1 MSAHESFEQLC
12 ALAIAG
18 DLEPEEFRRLGEHLY
33 ECAECRAAY
42 RDFHA
47 IVERGFP
54 VIEPVNA
61 EGRSLRRWGMK
72 KRFAR
77 RAAREG
83 IAIEP
88 SKRWTFIWRRLA
100 PAGFA
105 ALLTVGLLSYASYV
119 YRSIQTGQREAAAR
133 VAALS
138 RTVAELERRLTEGS
152 GSRPAPATVES
163 QPGSET
169 RETELQKQLSLLRN
183 DYDAALASRSSLE
196 ERVVALS
203 TELEGIRGNSESARG
218 EVERLRRSLNDSES
232 TLARTNREL
241 EALRTAQST
250 DAATIAQQ
258 RARLNELTA
267 TAREQGAT
275 ISRERELLAVGKD
288 IRDLM
293 GARNLRIVDVRDN
306 GTAGKVRPLAGRIFY
321 TQGKSLIFYAYDLQ
335 NRGNVS
341 RVDFQV
347 WGKHEGRSQPP
358 RSLGILYID
367 EPAQNRW
374 MLKFENPDVLAQIDQ
389 VFVTVE
395 PQGGSAQPTGKQLLT
410 AAFLNE
416 TPNHP

>member
-18 DLEPEEFRRLGEHLY
+18 DLEPEEFRQLCEHLY
-33 ECAECRAAY
+33 ECAQCRAAY

-47 IVERGFP
+47 IIERGFP
-54 VIEPVNA
+54 VIEPPNA
-61 EGRSLRRWGMK
+61 ARGWRPRWGMR

-83 IAIEP
+83 ISIKP
-88 SKRWTFIWRRLA
+88 SARSTFIWRRLA
-100 PAGFA
+100 PAAFA
-105 ALLTVGLLSYASYV
+105 ALLIIGLLGYGSYL
-119 YRSIQTGQREAAAR
+119 YRSIQIRQREAADR
-133 VAALS
+133 IAALS
-138 RTVAELERRLTEGS
+138 RTVADLERRLTEGS
-152 GSRPAPATVES
+152 ASRPVPATVDTQPRSES
-163 QPGSET
+163 

-183 DYDAALASRSSLE
+183 DYDAALASRSGLE
-196 ERVVALS
+196 ERVTALS
-203 TELEGIRGNSESARG
+203 AELEGIRENSQTAGG

-232 TLARTNREL
+232 TLARANREL
-241 EALRTAQST
+241 ESLRTAQAT

-267 TAREQGAT
+267 TVREQGAT
-275 ISRERELLAVGKD
+275 ISRERQLLAVGKD

-293 GARNLRIVDVRDN
+293 GARNLRIVDVQDN
-306 GTAGKVRPLAGRIFY
+306 GTAGKVRPLAGRVFY

-347 WGKHEGRSQPP
+347 WGKREGRSQPP

-395 PQGGSAQPTGKQLLT
+395 PQGGSAQPTGKQFLT